1 MKIGVFALQG
11 DVSEHVRML
20 NNAGKEL
27 GKNINVV
34 ELRGFENFNC
44 NALLI
49 PGGESTAMRKL
60 MHDENG
66 NDGNK
71 FLNFLRKISDE
82 GIPILGTCA
91 GLILLAKNVDNKLYE
106 GLLDIEVK
114 RNGYGRQ
121 RESFE
126 VDVFLKFNLNNLNK
140 TEKFHAIFIRA
151 PVIEKVHK
159 GEILAEFEGKV
170 IVVKDKN
177 VIGLTFHPELTND
190 TKIYKYFLKLI

>member
-27 GKNINVV
+27 GMDINVV

-44 NALLI
+44 NALII

-60 MHDENG
+60 THDE
-66 NDGNK
+66 DSNK
-71 FLNFLRKISDE
+71 FLNFLKKISGE
-82 GIPILGTCA
+82 GIPVMGTCA
-91 GLILLAKNVDNKLYE
+91 GLILLAKNVDNKFYD

-126 VDVFLKFNLNNLNK
+126 ADVYLKFNLNK

-159 GEILAEFEGKV
+159 GEILAEFEGKA
-170 IVVKDKN
+170 IAVKDEN

-190 TKIYKYFLKLI
+190 TKIYKYFLNLI

>member
-1 MKIGVFALQG
+1 MKIGIFALQG

-20 NNAGKEL
+20 NNAGKEI

-44 NALLI
+44 NALII
-49 PGGESTAMRKL
+49 PGGESTTMRKL

-71 FLNFLRKISDE
+71 FLNFPGKISDE
-82 GIPILGTCA
+82 EIPILGTCA
-91 GLILLAKNVDNKLYE
+91 GLILLAKNVDDKFYD

-126 VDVFLKFNLNNLNK
+126 ADACLKFNLNK

-159 GEILAEFEGKV
+159 GEILAEFEGKA
-170 IVVKDKN
+170 IAVKDKN

-190 TKIYKYFLKLI
+190 TKIYKYFLNLI